1 MYGTN
6 IYGESKARAYEISIY
21 PKTTNI
27 DTKLEVKEFFS
38 KETLEGKVTE
48 KTIDTLLEKLES
60 IGEDYDVQSN

>member
-1 MYGTN
+1 M
-6 IYGESKARAYEISIY
+6 
-21 PKTTNI
+21 
-27 DTKLEVKEFFS
+27 KEFFS